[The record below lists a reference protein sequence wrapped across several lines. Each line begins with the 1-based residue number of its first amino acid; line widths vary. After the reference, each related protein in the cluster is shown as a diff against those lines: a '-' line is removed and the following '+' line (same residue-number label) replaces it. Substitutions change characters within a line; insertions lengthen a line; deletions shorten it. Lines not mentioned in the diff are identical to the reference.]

1 MTNQNFLQENC
12 HLNMSQTKINTIT
25 LSMVL
30 DSLAHSNPVF
40 IQRHINICVCEW
52 TIYVNEIKV
61 HKSVCVYVNEI
72 YPHKGGCVC
81 IYMCVNKIYAHK
93 CMHIYHS
100 FTYTHLLCWSR
111 HGGRYSAGHHAT
123 HTLTTADHLW
133 QASQACGWPVLHIL
147 TWQPGDGIII
157 QNIVRINSGIIL
169 KDQM

>member
-40 IQRHINICVCEW
+40 IQRHINMCVWMNYIREW
-52 TIYVNEIKV
+52 N
-61 HKSVCVYVNEI
+61 KSPQGCVCVYMWMKYI
-72 YPHKGGCVC
+72 TTRGCVC
-81 IYMCVNKIYAHK
+81 VYMCVNKIYAHK

-157 QNIVRINSGIIL
+157 QNIVRINSCIIL